1 MANWRAWL
9 TRAARQPALPCR
21 ADSRAIMDEAMSGS
35 PGEHALQDA
44 LGTRDRAA
52 RFSRDQ
58 VSAVLTPRPAA
69 ARPWR
74 VGTWRA
80 NAGPH
85 PPPPLLLRPRR
96 HGPSEARQDQFPD
109 LVR

>member
-9 TRAARQPALPCR
+9 TRATRQPALPCQ

-58 VSAVLTPRPAA
+58 VSAVLTPRTAA

-80 NAGPH
+80 NAGD
-85 PPPPLLLRPRR
+85 LRTVGHRNSWQVHRPQPRR
-96 HGPSEARQDQFPD
+96 S
-109 LVR
+109 